1 MPTAATVTNRIMLP
15 WPIETKK
22 LHMKV
27 IDAAPLIDLKVD
39 LLGMDFEE
47 RYDID
52 PTMEKSMYRFG
63 KPPSTVNIFVHI
75 ATLCSL

>member
-63 KPPSTVNIFVHI
+63 KTFQTLNIC
-75 ATLCSL
+75 AQLSSN